1 MLYFLYLGI
10 CQTGCKLQYGYR
22 LSGQLIK
29 HLYEVT
35 LNYCQE
41 YCLHYTNKSC
51 IRYVYNN
58 NCVTT
63 NTCDCEL
70 FSSYNGN
77 DFFFLGAVKRVKS
90 EPSTTFFPFFS
101 RFFYDLVNFFVKNGR
116 PIV

>member
-77 DFFFLGAVKRVKS
+77 DFFFFRCGKKGQIR
-90 EPSTTFFPFFS
+90 TIDHFFS
-101 RFFYDLVNFFVKNGR
+101 IFFTIFL
-116 PIV
+116 